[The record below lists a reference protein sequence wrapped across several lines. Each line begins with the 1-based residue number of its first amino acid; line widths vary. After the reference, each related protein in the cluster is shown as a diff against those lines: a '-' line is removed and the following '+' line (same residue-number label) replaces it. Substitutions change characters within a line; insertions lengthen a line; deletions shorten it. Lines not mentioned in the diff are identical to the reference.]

1 MADISPDSPAEKAGI
16 KRGDVILK
24 VDGIETPDIKTLQQ
38 TIRSHRPGD
47 VVDVEIWRDG
57 KVITLKVTLAELEES
72 ISALPVTEKIDLG
85 LEVGEITPD
94 LVVRY
99 ALREKSGVVIV
110 GIKAGGPADDAG
122 LRPGDVILEV
132 NREEIKNLKDWEA
145 AISEIEPGETVL
157 LLISRAGQTYF
168 VPLKAEEPQS

>member
-1 MADISPDSPAEKAGI
+1 M
-16 KRGDVILK
+16 
-24 VDGIETPDIKTLQQ
+24 
-38 TIRSHRPGD
+38 
-47 VVDVEIWRDG
+47 
-57 KVITLKVTLAELEES
+57 
-72 ISALPVTEKIDLG
+72 
-85 LEVGEITPD
+85 
-94 LVVRY
+94 
-99 ALREKSGVVIV
+99 
-110 GIKAGGPADDAG
+110 GIKAGGPADDAS